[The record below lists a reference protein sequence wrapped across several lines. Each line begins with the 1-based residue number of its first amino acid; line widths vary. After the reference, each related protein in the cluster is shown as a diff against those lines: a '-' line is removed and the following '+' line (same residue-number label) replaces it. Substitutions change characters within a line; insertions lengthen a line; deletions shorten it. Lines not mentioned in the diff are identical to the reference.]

1 MNNAFIF
8 YQSYFDQ
15 IETLKNLKPELVP
28 QLYMA
33 IVNYGIYE
41 DYGEVDPLVEMAMTP
56 IKQGIDAAHDRY
68 EVAQESGRK
77 GGQKR
82 GQYDKRAI
90 AEMAFNNPDMRTA
103 DIAEYF
109 GCSTK
114 TVNRAKKEFG
124 DKIGTTVPKGQ
135 KMGQKQDNVPKNGT
149 GTDNGTTVPKSGTN
163 VSEFEF

>member
-1 MNNAFIF
+1 MNNAFVF

-41 DYGEVDPLVEMAMTP
+41 EYGEVDPLVEMAMTP
-56 IKQGIDAAHDRY
+56 IKQGIDAAQDRY
-68 EVAQESGRK
+68 EVEKESRRK

-90 AEMAFNNPDMRTA
+90 AEMAFNNPEMRTA

-124 DKIGTTVPKGQ
+124 DRIGTFVLEGQ
-135 KMGQKQDNVPKNGT
+135 KMGQNQDNVPKNGT

>member
-1 MNNAFIF
+1 MNNAFVF

-41 DYGEVDPLVEMAMTP
+41 DCGEVDPLVEMAMTP

-82 GQYDKRAI
+82 GRYDKRAI

-124 DKIGTTVPKGQ
+124 DRIGTFVPEGQ
-135 KMGQKQDNVPKNGT
+135 KMGQNQDNVPKNGT

>member
-1 MNNAFIF
+1 MNNAFVF

-41 DYGEVDPLVEMAMTP
+41 EYGEVDPLVEMAMTP

-90 AEMAFNNPDMRTA
+90 AEMAFNNPEMRTA
-103 DIAEYF
+103 DIAEYITLLSIISD
-109 GCSTK
+109 C
-114 TVNRAKKEFG
+114 
-124 DKIGTTVPKGQ
+124 P
-135 KMGQKQDNVPKNGT
+135 
-149 GTDNGTTVPKSGTN
+149 
-163 VSEFEF
+163 

>member
-124 DKIGTTVPKGQ
+124 DRIGTTVPEGQ
-135 KMGQKQDNVPKNGT
+135 KMGQNQDNVPKNGT

>member
-1 MNNAFIF
+1 MNNAFVF

-41 DYGEVDPLVEMAMTP
+41 EYGEVDPLVEMAMTP

-90 AEMAFNNPDMRTA
+90 AEMAFNNPEMRTA

-124 DKIGTTVPKGQ
+124 DRRGTQ
-135 KMGQKQDNVPKNGT
+135 GQKQDNVPKNGT

>member
-41 DYGEVDPLVEMAMTP
+41 EYGEVDPLVEMAMAP

-124 DKIGTTVPKGQ
+124 DKLGT
-135 KMGQKQDNVPKNGT
+135 MGQNQDNVPKNGT

>member
-1 MNNAFIF
+1 MNNAFVF

-41 DYGEVDPLVEMAMTP
+41 EYGEVDPLVEMAMTP

-90 AEMAFNNPDMRTA
+90 AEMAFNNPEMRTA

-124 DKIGTTVPKGQ
+124 DRIGTKGQ
-135 KMGQKQDNVPKNGT
+135 NQDNVPKNGT

>member
-124 DKIGTTVPKGQ
+124 DRIGTNVPGGQ
-135 KMGQKQDNVPKNGT
+135 KEGQNQDNVPKNGT

>member
-1 MNNAFIF
+1 MNNAFVF

-41 DYGEVDPLVEMAMTP
+41 EYGEVDPLVEMAMTP

-90 AEMAFNNPDMRTA
+90 AEMAFNNPEMRTA

-124 DKIGTTVPKGQ
+124 DRIGTFVPEGQ
-135 KMGQKQDNVPKNGT
+135 KMGQNEDNGPKNGT

>member
-1 MNNAFIF
+1 MNNAFVF

-41 DYGEVDPLVEMAMTP
+41 EYGEVDPLVEMAMTP

-90 AEMAFNNPDMRTA
+90 AEMAFNNPEMRTA

-124 DKIGTTVPKGQ
+124 DRIVPEGQ
-135 KMGQKQDNVPKNGT
+135 KMGQNQDNVPKSGT
-149 GTDNGTTVPKSGTN
+149 GTDNGTIVPKSGTN

>member
-124 DKIGTTVPKGQ
+124 DRIVPEGQ
-135 KMGQKQDNVPKNGT
+135 KMGQNQDNVPKIGT
-149 GTDNGTTVPKSGTN
+149 GTDNGTTVSKSGTN
-163 VSEFEF
+163 VSKFEF

>member
-124 DKIGTTVPKGQ
+124 DRIGTFVPEGQ
-135 KMGQKQDNVPKNGT
+135 KMGQNQDNVPKNGT

-163 VSEFEF
+163 VSKFEF